1 MSRILITGGAG
12 FIGSHLVAACLSAGH
27 SVHAIVRPG
36 SDDRRLRPFD
46 SRITRHGFDLRDEG
60 ALKCCMTDVQPERI
74 FHLATRPRRMA
85 DPNLDDARES
95 VHEDLLGLIG
105 LLAAAAAASRPAKTL
120 VRAGSLAEYG
130 AAPSPYREDIR
141 EAPLTAYGA
150 GLVAATHFCTALQ
163 PRLPFPIATARLALT
178 YGPAQSADYL
188 LPLLIQRCLA
198 GERTFVRH
206 PMDRRDLI
214 HVDDVVEALMQL
226 GAASLPG
233 AAIVNIASGIAPPMR
248 EMAELVV
255 KHTGADPASISYG
268 DDQASSGAIDLRGSA
283 ALARQRLGWR
293 ARIPLSDGIGRTVAW
308 YRTASVEVDPHPG
321 RAAMANAGEVPRWV
335 N

>member
-12 FIGSHLVAACLSAGH
+12 FIGSHLVAACLSADH

-36 SDDRRLRPFD
+36 SDDHRLRPFD

-130 AAPSPYREDIR
+130 AAPSPYREDAR
-141 EAPLTAYGA
+141 EAPHTAYGA

-163 PRLPFPIATARLALT
+163 RRLPFPIATARLALT
-178 YGPAQSADYL
+178 YGPTQSTDYL

-198 GERTFVRH
+198 GERTYVRH

-226 GAASLPG
+226 GAAVLPG
-233 AAIVNIASGIAPPMR
+233 AAILNIASGVAPTMK
-248 EMAELVV
+248 EMAELVIE
-255 KHTGADPASISYG
+255 HTGADPALITHG
-268 DDQASSGAIDLRGSA
+268 DGQASSGAIDLRGSA
-283 ALARQRLGWR
+283 ALALRKLGWR
-293 ARIPLSDGIGRTVAW
+293 ARIPLSDGIARTVAW
-308 YRTASVEVDPHPG
+308 YRAASVEPDPRPGHTTLVD
-321 RAAMANAGEVPRWV
+321 AGEVPRWV